1 MKKVK
6 WCFTYLVHLAF
17 FLQFSFDLGGYHE
30 LVVSLD
36 SFFMKNMRELKF
48 VVEFLQEGGNDED

>member
-6 WCFTYLVHLAF
+6 WWFTYLVHLEF
-17 FLQFSFDLGGYHE
+17 FLQFAFDLGGYHG

-36 SFFMKNMRELKF
+36 SFFMKNMTELKF
-48 VVEFLQEGGNDED
+48 MVEFLQEGGNDED